1 MKTKRHIIATLIA
14 MVFTTTAIQAQS
26 ARRPAS
32 QERDKKTEVTRS
44 HTSDAR
50 KKTAHTTK
58 PARQVQAR
66 QVQSRQVQQQ
76 RTTQQRTTQQR
87 KTQPARQVQ
96 TRQVQPQQAYRPR
109 TTQKA
114 HRPASIST
122 SHNPKS
128 TYRKPEA
135 KVYVDHNR
143 NRHYKENKYSKQRY
157 YGGHHHQ
164 YAYPTKKVKF
174 HYHHDTYANNYHVL
188 YYPSYSNIYWTRNMY
203 RNYRRWYPEY
213 SWNYNYGHRIQ
224 TISVFDAKYNL
235 GEVAN
240 IYGRVYA
247 TWYNEETNDYLLFF
261 GGDFPY
267 QQFTVV
273 LPARIARKFS
283 WRPERYFLGEHI
295 TITGLITTFDGS
307 PEIVVRDKYQLGVY

>member
-1 MKTKRHIIATLIA
+1 MKTKQHIIATLIA

-32 QERDKKTEVTRS
+32 QQRDKKTEVTRT
-44 HTSDAR
+44 HTSEAR
-50 KKTAHTTK
+50 KKATSTTK

-66 QVQSRQVQQQ
+66 QVQQQRTTQQRNTQPARQVQQQ
-76 RTTQQRTTQQR
+76 RTTQQRTTQ
-87 KTQPARQVQ
+87 
-96 TRQVQPQQAYRPR
+96 PQQAYRPKSS
-109 TTQKA
+109 QKTR
-114 HRPASIST
+114 RPVSIT
-122 SHNPKS
+122 KSHNPKS
-128 TYRKPEA
+128 TYRKPET
-135 KVYVDHNR
+135 KVYADHNR
-143 NRHYKENKYSKQRY
+143 NRPHKENKYSTQRY
-157 YGGHHHQ
+157 YTGHHYHN
-164 YAYPTKKVKF
+164 AYPSHKVKF
-174 HYHHDTYANNYHVL
+174 NYHYDTHAHNYNVL
-188 YYPSYSNIYWTRNMY
+188 YYPSYTNIYWNRSMY

-213 SWNYNYGHRIQ
+213 SWNYNYGHRIN

-240 IYGRVYA
+240 VYGRVYA

>member
-1 MKTKRHIIATLIA
+1 MKTKQHIIATLIA

-44 HTSDAR
+44 HTSEER
-50 KKTAHTTK
+50 KKTTHTSK
-58 PARQVQAR
+58 
-66 QVQSRQVQQQ
+66 
-76 RTTQQRTTQQR
+76 
-87 KTQPARQVQ
+87 PARQVQ
-96 TRQVQPQQAYRPR
+96 TRQVQQQRTVQQARKAEPQQAYRPKTSQKVR
-109 TTQKA
+109 RPVSITT
-114 HRPASIST
+114 SN
-122 SHNPKS
+122 NPKS
-128 TYRKPEA
+128 TYRKPET
-135 KVYVDHNR
+135 KVYADHKR
-143 NRHYKENKYSKQRY
+143 NRPHKENKYSTQGY
-157 YGGHHHQ
+157 YTGNHYHN
-164 YAYPTKKVKF
+164 AYPTHKAKF
-174 HYHHDTYANNYHVL
+174 HYHYDTHAHNYNVL
-188 YYPSYSNIYWTRNMY
+188 YYPSYTNIYWNRSMY

-213 SWNYNYGHRIQ
+213 SWNYNYGHRIN

-240 IYGRVYA
+240 VYGRVYA

>member
-1 MKTKRHIIATLIA
+1 MKTKQHIIATLIA

-44 HTSDAR
+44 HTSEAR
-50 KKTAHTTK
+50 KKTTHTTK
-58 PARQVQAR
+58 PARQVQT
-66 QVQSRQVQQQ
+66 RQVQQQ
-76 RTTQQRTTQQR
+76 RTTQQ
-87 KTQPARQVQ
+87 
-96 TRQVQPQQAYRPR
+96 QAYRPK
-109 TTQKA
+109 TTQKV
-114 HRPASIST
+114 RKPVSITT
-122 SHNPKS
+122 SNNPKS
-128 TYRKPEA
+128 TYRKPET
-135 KVYVDHNR
+135 KVYANHNS
-143 NRHYKENKYSKQRY
+143 NRPYKENKYSTKRY
-157 YGGHHHQ
+157 YTGHHYHN
-164 YAYPTKKVKF
+164 AYPTHKAKF
-174 HYHHDTYANNYHVL
+174 HYHYDTHAHNYHVL
-188 YYPSYSNIYWTRNMY
+188 YYPSYTNIYWNRSMY

-213 SWNYNYGHRIQ
+213 SWNYNYGHRIN

-240 IYGRVYA
+240 VYGRVYA

-261 GGDFPY
+261 GGDFPN

>member
-1 MKTKRHIIATLIA
+1 MKTKQYITATLIA

-32 QERDKKTEVTRS
+32 QERDKRTEVSKSRT
-44 HTSDAR
+44 TKAR
-50 KKTAHTTK
+50 KQTTHTTQ
-58 PARQVQAR
+58 PARKVQAR
-66 QVQSRQVQQQ
+66 QVQQQ
-76 RTTQQRTTQQR
+76 RS
-87 KTQPARQVQ
+87 TQPARQAQ
-96 TRQVQPQQAYRPR
+96 TRQVQQRSVKQVRKAEPQQAYRPR

-114 HRPASIST
+114 HKPVNIST

-128 TYRKPEA
+128 TYRKPESR
-135 KVYVDHNR
+135 VYVDNSR
-143 NRHYKENKYSKQRY
+143 TRHYKENKYSTQRY
-157 YGGHHHQ
+157 YTGHHYHN
-164 YAYPTKKVKF
+164 AYPTRKVKF
-174 HYHHDTYANNYHVL
+174 HYHHDTYAHNYHVL
-188 YYPSYSNIYWTRNMY
+188 YYPSYTNIYWNRSMY
-203 RNYRRWYPEY
+203 RNYRQWYPEY
-213 SWNYNYGHRIQ
+213 SWNYKYGHRIN
-224 TISVFDAKYNL
+224 TISVFEAKYNL

-240 IYGRVYA
+240 VYGRVYA

-261 GGDFPY
+261 GGDYPN

-307 PEIVVRDKYQLGVY
+307 PEVVVRDKHQIGIY

>member
-1 MKTKRHIIATLIA
+1 MKTKQHIIATLIA

-44 HTSDAR
+44 HTSEAR
-50 KKTAHTTK
+50 KKTTHTTK

-66 QVQSRQVQQQ
+66 QVQQQ
-76 RTTQQRTTQQR
+76 RTTQQRTTQ
-87 KTQPARQVQ
+87 PARQVQ
-96 TRQVQPQQAYRPR
+96 ARQVQSQQAYRPR
-109 TTQKA
+109 TTQKVR
-114 HRPASIST
+114 RPVSITT
-122 SHNPKS
+122 SNNPKS
-128 TYRKPEA
+128 TYRKPET
-135 KVYVDHNR
+135 KVYADHNR
-143 NRHYKENKYSKQRY
+143 NRPYKENKYSTQRY
-157 YGGHHHQ
+157 YTGHHYHN
-164 YAYPTKKVKF
+164 AYPTHKAKF
-174 HYHHDTYANNYHVL
+174 HYHYDTHAHNYHVL
-188 YYPSYSNIYWTRNMY
+188 YYPSYTNIYWDRSMY

-213 SWNYNYGHRIQ
+213 SWNYNYGHRIN